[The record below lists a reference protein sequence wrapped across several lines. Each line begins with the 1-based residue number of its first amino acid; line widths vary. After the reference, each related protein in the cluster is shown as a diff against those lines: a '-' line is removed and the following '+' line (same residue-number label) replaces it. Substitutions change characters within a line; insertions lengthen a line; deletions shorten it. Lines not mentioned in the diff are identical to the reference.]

1 MLVSG
6 AFNMGAAHYVMNFPI
21 TGGFLSQTK
30 GHYSGLAG
38 MYGIKR
44 GLQHPHLGATYRVIR
59 MKDKSY
65 GVEVAIPDAFP
76 ATVTGLATKE
86 DAERW
91 IERHKNEI
99 AKGAPQRSTFNSRLK
114 A

>member
-1 MLVSG
+1 
-6 AFNMGAAHYVMNFPI
+6 
-21 TGGFLSQTK
+21 
-30 GHYSGLAG
+30 
-38 MYGIKR
+38 
-44 GLQHPHLGATYRVIR
+44 

-76 ATVTGLATKE
+76 ATVTALAAKE

-91 IERHKNEI
+91 IEWHQNEI
-99 AKGAPQRSTFNSRLK
+99 DKGPPQRSTFNSRRK